1 MEHDLGGIAVFVA
14 VAEKEGFRAAGRH
27 LGVSGSAV
35 SQAISQLEERL
46 GIALFN
52 RTTRSV
58 RLTEA
63 GERLYR
69 SVRPALAEMQT
80 ALHGVRDLGEEPRG
94 TLRLNVS
101 GAANHFLS
109 GPVLG
114 GFLRLYPDVSLEL
127 VVSDDPADIV
137 AEGYDAAVRL
147 GEVIDQDMITVPV
160 SGAMRLVVV
169 GAPSYFAKH
178 PKPEHP
184 RDLVGHTCLNWRPRP
199 EVAPYRWEFSEDGHD
214 FAVAVEARVLTNHP
228 AINIRLAVEGIGLA
242 LGREDR
248 VGPHVERGELEF
260 VLEEYCTPY
269 PGFYLYYPQ
278 RRQAS
283 PPLRALI
290 DYLLEIRRND
300 RG

>member
-1 MEHDLGGIAVFVA
+1 MVHDLGGIAIFVA
-14 VAEKEGFRAAGRH
+14 VAEEQGFRAAGRH

-63 GERLYR
+63 GERLYQ
-69 SVRPALAEMQT
+69 SVRPALAEVRT
-80 ALHGVRDLGEEPRG
+80 ALEGVRDLGEEPRG

-109 GPVLG
+109 GPMLG
-114 GFLRLYPDVSLEL
+114 GFLRRYPGIRLDL

-160 SGAMRLVVV
+160 SGPMRLVVV
-169 GAPSYFAKH
+169 GAPSYFATH

-199 EVAPYRWEFSEDGHD
+199 DVAPYRWEFSEDGHD
-214 FAVAVEARVLTNHP
+214 FSVAVPARVLTNNP

-242 LGREDR
+242 LVRQDR
-248 VGPHVERGELEF
+248 VSGYVERGELEL
-260 VLEEYCTPY
+260 VLEQYCSPY

-278 RRQAS
+278 RRTAS

-290 DYLLEIRRND
+290 DYVLEMRRQ
-300 RG
+300 